1 MPYALLSF
9 IFILFSVI
17 VAWFNRRW
25 GVVCFSIALLL
36 IALVFMHHISDHLK
50 IYL

>member
-9 IFILFSVI
+9 IFILLAVI

-25 GVVCFSIALLL
+25 GVACFSISLAL
-36 IALVFMHHISDHLK
+36 IALVFLHHITDHLQ